1 VNIDPFNEAGRF
13 TDMTRKEEG
22 QRIVL
27 YILHSW
33 ILGGV
38 IKAGSNFGGFIFNIL
53 AAVKIAQEG
62 TVMYA
67 TITK

>member
-53 AAVKIAQEG
+53 AAV
-62 TVMYA
+62 
-67 TITK
+67 